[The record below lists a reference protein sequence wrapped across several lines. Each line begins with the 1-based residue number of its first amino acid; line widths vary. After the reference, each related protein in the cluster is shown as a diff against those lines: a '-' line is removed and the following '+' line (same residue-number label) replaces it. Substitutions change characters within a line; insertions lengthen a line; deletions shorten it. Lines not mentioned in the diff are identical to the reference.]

1 MPASVYIKTSS
12 ANFQTMKIFVLVIAV
27 ILGSFYLM
35 SSVLIPVIISFTLYA
50 LFEPATLYL
59 VRHNFNHSLSIL
71 IVLLLLVIFSF
82 IAIAFAFP
90 QLLDQVVLLQAKLPQ
105 ILSQLEVFLTRYSS
119 VLSAK
124 IGIDLDNSKIII
136 SLLSQSSSLGQSLL
150 LNVSDKLLG
159 FAIISLLVPFLTY
172 YLLKDYKSVRNRLM
186 NWLPNSSFELGW
198 LIYHRVARQLQSYT
212 RGVMI
217 QSAVMA
223 SICIAGFTLIGID
236 IAVLLG
242 CITGILNLL
251 PYVGPII
258 SMVLTLLVASAMTP
272 FDPSLLYLG
281 VLVIMSA
288 QIVDNAIVI
297 PAVIA
302 HAVNLHPVQVVLGII
317 IFGSVFGTLGVILA
331 IPAIATA
338 KIVYNNLYA
347 DILNAHRKWPG

>member
-1 MPASVYIKTSS
+1 MPASVYNKTSS

-59 VRHNFNHSLSIL
+59 VRHNFNHSVSIL
-71 IVLLLLVIFSF
+71 IVLLLLVIFGF
-82 IAIAFAFP
+82 IATAFAFP
-90 QLLDQVVLLQAKLPQ
+90 QLLDQVGLLQAKLPQ

-119 VLSAK
+119 ELSAK

-136 SLLSQSSSLGQSLL
+136 SLLSQFSSLGQSLL
-150 LNVSDKLLG
+150 LNISDKLLG

-223 SICIAGFTLIGID
+223 SICIAGFTLIGMD

-338 KIVYNNLYA
+338 KIVYNNLYT
-347 DILNAHRKWPG
+347 DILNAHRKTPR